1 MIEDARLYAE
11 RKHGR
16 TRRRDGPVI
25 DHVRDVVANLQ
36 SLGVRDPY
44 AICAAWLHDTIEG
57 TDTGY
62 DGIRKRFGDAVA
74 DMVSSLSKDT
84 RLPRE
89 ARAAEY
95 AERLRRAGPDAKAV
109 KLADIMTNLDSIS
122 STEATKST
130 FHGKAAKLR
139 RYLVAIRDGID
150 PDLPGLET
158 AQKRLDALLRAN
170 GLEPVRLGSK

>member
-16 TRRRDGPVI
+16 TRRRDGLVI

-36 SLGVRDPY
+36 SLGVRDRY

-84 RLPRE
+84 RLPSE

-95 AERLRRAGPDAKAV
+95 AERLRLAGPDAKAV

-170 GLEPVRLGSK
+170 GLAPVRLGSK